1 MEKKIKTL
9 YILSIVAILAFL
21 GMQAYWLYG
30 RYEYSL
36 TEYENRTGLLVIEAL
51 KEYSKARARG
61 SATQGDTVKVQS
73 RFQMSHSLDSIG
85 KSIRKVTV
93 RTNVING
100 RKLLGIAENRKLT
113 PEEMKRLEEMV
124 MDSLEMVDAKIATI
138 DASSAPSD
146 GIAWN
151 AMKNF
156 ESEVQSP
163 FTKEGIDSILRKHNL
178 IAEIALILQD
188 SVTWEPTTIRH
199 SSVISPKFKVTTP
212 YSELERKA
220 VVIECEIPS
229 SEILCNMGWTLALA
243 VVLSLFLIHC
253 LLWQIKT
260 IVKLT
265 RLDQMRNSFI
275 TTMIHELKR
284 PISTLK
290 MCVSGIDNDK
300 LMEDNQLRHELTG
313 EIRMALDNLSAYF
326 SKLRDITFN
335 NVEQIPLN
343 VSSFNLTVLVDS
355 VIKSITVP
363 STKDVV
369 FENAVP
375 ENFEI
380 SADCSHLINI
390 LTNLIENAIKY
401 SSDKVT
407 IKINAVSTS
416 DGCQIIVKDN
426 GNGIA
431 ADDINRIFNR
441 FYRGKASASDIP
453 GMGLGLAY
461 VKLLT
466 DAHGGEISVESTVG
480 VGSSFSIKLPQ

>member
-156 ESEVQSP
+156 
-163 FTKEGIDSILRKHNL
+163 H
-178 IAEIALILQD
+178 
-188 SVTWEPTTIRH
+188 
-199 SSVISPKFKVTTP
+199 
-212 YSELERKA
+212 
-220 VVIECEIPS
+220 
-229 SEILCNMGWTLALA
+229 
-243 VVLSLFLIHC
+243 
-253 LLWQIKT
+253 
-260 IVKLT
+260 
-265 RLDQMRNSFI
+265 
-275 TTMIHELKR
+275 
-284 PISTLK
+284 
-290 MCVSGIDNDK
+290 
-300 LMEDNQLRHELTG
+300 
-313 EIRMALDNLSAYF
+313 
-326 SKLRDITFN
+326 
-335 NVEQIPLN
+335 
-343 VSSFNLTVLVDS
+343 
-355 VIKSITVP
+355 
-363 STKDVV
+363 
-369 FENAVP
+369 
-375 ENFEI
+375 
-380 SADCSHLINI
+380 
-390 LTNLIENAIKY
+390 
-401 SSDKVT
+401 
-407 IKINAVSTS
+407 
-416 DGCQIIVKDN
+416 
-426 GNGIA
+426 
-431 ADDINRIFNR
+431 
-441 FYRGKASASDIP
+441 
-453 GMGLGLAY
+453 
-461 VKLLT
+461 
-466 DAHGGEISVESTVG
+466 
-480 VGSSFSIKLPQ
+480 

>member
-243 VVLSLFLIHC
+243 VVLSLFSRCSL
-253 LLWQIKT
+253 
-260 IVKLT
+260 
-265 RLDQMRNSFI
+265 FI
-275 TTMIHELKR
+275 ASYGRSR
-284 PISTLK
+284 P
-290 MCVSGIDNDK
+290 
-300 LMEDNQLRHELTG
+300 
-313 EIRMALDNLSAYF
+313 
-326 SKLRDITFN
+326 
-335 NVEQIPLN
+335 
-343 VSSFNLTVLVDS
+343 
-355 VIKSITVP
+355 
-363 STKDVV
+363 
-369 FENAVP
+369 
-375 ENFEI
+375 
-380 SADCSHLINI
+380 
-390 LTNLIENAIKY
+390 
-401 SSDKVT
+401 
-407 IKINAVSTS
+407 
-416 DGCQIIVKDN
+416 
-426 GNGIA
+426 
-431 ADDINRIFNR
+431 
-441 FYRGKASASDIP
+441 
-453 GMGLGLAY
+453 
-461 VKLLT
+461 
-466 DAHGGEISVESTVG
+466 
-480 VGSSFSIKLPQ
+480 